1 MSEDLEY
8 EAAVSG
14 GSLTYPVSGGS
25 IRKNGYMIIKE
36 FPCKITEISISK
48 TGKHGHAKA
57 HVFGNDIFTGK
68 KYEDVFPTSHNVDA
82 PVVNK
87 AEVEVVSIEDGFI
100 NYMDDEG
107 EIYEIELPEDEE
119 IANGIQEAM
128 DNGRDVTISILKS
141 MGKEQV
147 ITFRETKN

>member
-1 MSEDLEY
+1 
-8 EAAVSG
+8 
-14 GSLTYPVSGGS
+14 
-25 IRKNGYMIIKE
+25 MIKD

-87 AEVEVVSIEDGFI
+87 VEVEVVSIE
-100 NYMDDEG
+100 EG
-107 EIYEIELPEDEE
+107 SSTTWTTR
-119 IANGIQEAM
+119 A
-128 DNGRDVTISILKS
+128 RSSKS
-141 MGKEQV
+141 SSPRTRKSPTASRRPSTTEGTSPSPSSSPWARSRSSPSERQRTKE
-147 ITFRETKN
+147 

>member
-1 MSEDLEY
+1 MGKFNKKMSEDLEY

-25 IRKNGYMIIKE
+25 IRKNGYMMIKD

-87 AEVEVVSIEDGFI
+87 VEVEV
-100 NYMDDEG
+100 
-107 EIYEIELPEDEE
+107 PEDEE
-119 IANGIQEAM
+119 IANGIQEAV

-141 MGKEQV
+141 MG
-147 ITFRETKN
+147 